1 MSVSILDENTMRP
14 KNVRTGLVGVLGF
27 ANLMSTAP
35 ELAGEIDTCEYLFL
49 RELSEP
55 KENSLRLLVEE
66 AKPGVLTV
74 PITVGEV
81 EFGQGRPVHSTEE
94 CRLFE
99 IFWDSYV
106 AYSARNE
113 LYAKNSE
120 SEIVSWGDGYVSIQN
135 RIFSNIFPVPPLR
148 PLSIPDSWNTLKSPA
163 RITSLTSCPA
173 VLRRS
178 GGCGRWKPF
187 NRKPS

>member
-1 MSVSILDENTMRP
+1 MAELGWLAD
-14 KNVRTGLVGVLGF
+14 VLGF

-66 AKPGVLTV
+66 AKPDVLTV
-74 PITVGEV
+74 PITAGEV
-81 EFGQGRPVHSTEE
+81 EFGQGRPVHSTEA

-106 AYSARNE
+106 AYSVRNE
-113 LYAKNSE
+113 LYAKNTE
-120 SEIVSWGDGYVSIQN
+120 SEIVSWGRRLRLYSKSHFLEYISSATFASPQYPGLMEHIEVTCENHVIDVVSSSSPTI
-135 RIFSNIFPVPPLR
+135 RRLR
-148 PLSIPDSWNTLKSPA
+148 PLETLQ
-163 RITSLTSCPA
+163 
-173 VLRRS
+173 
-178 GGCGRWKPF
+178 
-187 NRKPS
+187 